1 MTRRGGLGSN
11 GSAIVAQPTP
21 RQTVP
26 YGDRA
31 FVNPEN
37 GRLTSDAY
45 QYLQR
50 LVLGLTGTIT
60 NVGSVITVT
69 NTIDADLTGVQAE
82 ITVLQSE
89 ITSLQVQVG
98 LIDTSA
104 GAAPAVPAV
113 PPVTFATA
121 LGMAYFFA

>member
-1 MTRRGGLGSN
+1 MT
-11 GSAIVAQPTP
+11 IVAASTP

-31 FVNPEN
+31 FINPEN
-37 GRLTSDAY
+37 GRLTADAY

-50 LVLGLTGTIT
+50 LVLGLSGTIT
-60 NVGSVITVT
+60 NIGSVITVT
-69 NTIDADLTGVQAE
+69 NTIEADLTGVQAE
-82 ITVLQSE
+82 ITVLQTE
-89 ITSLQVQVG
+89 ITALQVQVG

-104 GAAPAVPAV
+104 GAAPALPVV

-121 LGMAYFFA
+121 CGMAFFFA